1 MEIKT
6 FTRKWGNSLGVRLP
20 KELVKKKNLKPNM
33 EITIE
38 VNSKSNLDGVWGM
51 IKEGKMSAQ
60 EMKDLSRKEEFEAE
74 RRKWGK

>member
-20 KELVKKKNLKPNM
+20 KELVKKKNLKENM

-38 VNSKSNLDGVWGM
+38 VNTKSDLEGIWGM
-51 IKEGKMSAQ
+51 IEERKMSAQ

-74 RRKWGK
+74 KGKWKK